1 MLKYYYLLLP
11 ILFLGSCSLTDS
23 DAPIPSYLIINDV
36 SVFTTPDEGAP
47 THNISDIWLTA
58 DNELIGVF
66 ELPAKIPLITKGD
79 STKLRISP
87 GFRNNGEVSRSFT
100 YNLMNPLEFT
110 IPLAPAEEVEIP
122 LTFTYIDNAI
132 FDFVESFE
140 SSGHIFTLD
149 IDGNPATNIEVTE
162 ESAIAGS
169 RSGKI
174 SLDQTNSFISA
185 GTIFKYEGSQNAG
198 SDSYLEMDYKC
209 DIPFFVGVIY
219 IQEGQ
224 EVTLPLLFVNP
235 KENWNKLY
243 VDFTQILT
251 SPLLESYRIYFTTD
265 LEPLENQE
273 TGEIFL
279 DNLKFVHL

>member
-1 MLKYYYLLLP
+1 
-11 ILFLGSCSLTDS
+11 LTDS